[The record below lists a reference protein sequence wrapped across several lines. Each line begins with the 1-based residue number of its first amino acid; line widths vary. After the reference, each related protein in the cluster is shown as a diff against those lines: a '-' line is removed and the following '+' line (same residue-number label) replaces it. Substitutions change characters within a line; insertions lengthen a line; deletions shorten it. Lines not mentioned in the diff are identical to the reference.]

1 MFIRHFT
8 VEEARAL
15 LPVVR
20 EDLDHIRT
28 RLREHQALR
37 DVLARPVATSIDVA
51 AQVPQRE
58 RMESL
63 HKEISR
69 SLADVHALGVQVKN
83 LDPFL
88 IDFPALLDG
97 KTVLLCWK
105 EGEDGITHFHTIEGG
120 FNARKP
126 IAQNKDFGAPVLQ

>member
-1 MFIRHFT
+1 MFVHHFT
-8 VEEARAL
+8 VEEALAM

-20 EDLDHIRT
+20 DSLDQIRA

-37 DVLARPVATSIDVA
+37 DTLHTSLAGA
-51 AQVPQRE
+51 AETETAAPQHAALE
-58 RMESL
+58 AM
-63 HKEISR
+63 HQEISAQ
-69 SLADVHALGVQVKN
+69 LAAVHALGVHVKN

-88 IDFPALLDG
+88 LDFPALLAG
-97 KTVLLCWK
+97 RTVLLCWK

-126 IAQNKDFGAPVLQ
+126 IGQVKDFGASVPQ